1 MNDTRELDQIQQE
14 LDQLQ
19 SRSNQNKQTIS
30 AHEAVCQERY
40 EHIAKTLETM
50 HDKINKLEVLATQ
63 GRSSLRTLWYAGA
76 LVSAAAALFIL
87 YHKYFQNE
95 FFQNSC

>member
-1 MNDTRELDQIQQE
+1 MSDTRELDQIQQE

-40 EHIAKTLETM
+40 EPVSYTHLTLPT
-50 HDKINKLEVLATQ
+50 I
-63 GRSSLRTLWYAGA
+63 A
-76 LVSAAAALFIL
+76 LV
-87 YHKYFQNE
+87 
-95 FFQNSC
+95 

>member
-40 EHIAKTLETM
+40 EHNAKSSGTSSSIPSSTDISVSDTTLLGSIIVTPSQFCNSF
-50 HDKINKLEVLATQ
+50 NK
-63 GRSSLRTLWYAGA
+63 
-76 LVSAAAALFIL
+76 
-87 YHKYFQNE
+87 
-95 FFQNSC
+95 